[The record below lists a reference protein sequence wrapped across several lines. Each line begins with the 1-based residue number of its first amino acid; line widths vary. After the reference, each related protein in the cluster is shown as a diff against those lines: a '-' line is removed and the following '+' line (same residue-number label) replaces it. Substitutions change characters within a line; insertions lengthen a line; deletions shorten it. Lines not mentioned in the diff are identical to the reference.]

1 MDHRSSVISKITA
14 AAASAAL
21 LVSCG
26 TTVQEAS
33 SPSTE
38 ETTVTEVTTT
48 VTTTA
53 PPATAPSVIT
63 TAPQKPSIVVTDASG
78 NTVDQTLP
86 KGSTSPNTSFY
97 QDHLYVTGDS
107 ICHGFNVFGFVPEQ
121 HCITQG
127 SVSMW
132 NRDYFYFDTPYGSY
146 QMVDAI
152 AAMQPKL
159 LYMSLGMNDV
169 NMGDPQ
175 AFADKYAETALDI
188 VARVPDVNIVIASIT
203 PIDATVTDFTSND
216 TIRSFNTALMNKIN
230 GLNNDR
236 IFFFDAYS
244 VIVDPATQSMRAGG
258 TSGDGIHL
266 STECYTDFLNALFMF
281 LDKTDV
287 MSNIQ
292 AAEGTA

>member
-26 TTVQEAS
+26 TTVKEAS
-33 SPSTE
+33 SPAS
-38 ETTVTEVTTT
+38 ETTSEAATAAEITTT
-48 VTTTA
+48 E
-53 PPATAPSVIT
+53 PPATAPSIIT
-63 TAPQKPSIVVTDASG
+63 TAPQKPSIVVTDTSG
-78 NTVDQTLP
+78 NTIDQTLP

-97 QDHLYVTGDS
+97 QDHLYVAGDS

-132 NRDYFYFDTPYGSY
+132 NRDYFDFDTPYGTY
-146 QMVDAI
+146 KLVDAI
-152 AAMQPKL
+152 AAMNPKL

-175 AFADKYAETALDI
+175 AYADKYAETALDI
-188 VARVPDVNIVIASIT
+188 LGRVPDINIVIASIT
-203 PIDATVTDFTSND
+203 PIDATVTNFTSND
-216 TIRSFNTALMNKIN
+216 TIRSYNAALKDKIT

-266 STECYTDFLNALFMF
+266 STECYTDFLNALYMF
-281 LDKTDV
+281 LDNTDV

>member
-1 MDHRSSVISKITA
+1 MDHRSSFITKLTA
-14 AAASAAL
+14 AAASVAL
-21 LVSCG
+21 MTSCG
-26 TTVQEAS
+26 TTVKEAS
-33 SPSTE
+33 TPAVEQTTE
-38 ETTVTEVTTT
+38 AVMTT

-63 TAPQKPSIVVTDASG
+63 TAPQKPSIVVTDSSG
-78 NTVDQTLP
+78 NAIDQTLP

-107 ICHGFNVFGFVPEQ
+107 ICHGFNVFGFVPED

-152 AAMQPKL
+152 AAMKPKL

-175 AFADKYAETALDI
+175 AYADRYAETALDI
-188 VARVPDVNIVIASIT
+188 IGKVPDINIVIASIT

-216 TIRSFNTALMNKIN
+216 TIRSYNAALKDKIT
-230 GLNNDR
+230 GLKNDR

-266 STECYTDFLNALFMF
+266 STECYTDFLNALYMF

-287 MSNIQ
+287 MANIQ